1 MSDLDTLS
9 ALFKARGVIFKIEQH
24 DKFGTLLSTAPKAF
38 PDYSPDKGDDVI
50 DAEILAHEKLAGYD
64 HFYAVFQFDADGKLL
79 HVGAYE

>member
-9 ALFKARGVIFKIEQH
+9 ALFKARGIVFKIEQH
-24 DKFGTLLSTAPKAF
+24 DEFGTLLSTAPKAF
-38 PDYSPDKGDDVI
+38 PDYSPDKSDDALA
-50 DAEILAHEKLAGYD
+50 DELEAHEKLAGYD